1 MKTYKSE
8 QSESDKF
15 NQLLKE
21 FILQNPDC
29 RTTLSLIEK
38 MAKHAAFKANFIQM
52 KTVWLTGDQEM
63 EIEAGK
69 RCQNV
74 EMLLLATKGEQA

>member
-1 MKTYKSE
+1 MKSE
-8 QSESDKF
+8 QSELDKF

-21 FILQNPDC
+21 FILQNPDV

-38 MAKHAAFKANFIQM
+38 MAKHGAFKASFIEM
-52 KTVWLTGDQEM
+52 KTSWLTGEQEM

-69 RCQNV
+69 RCQNI
-74 EMLLLATKGEQA
+74 EMLLLATKGA